1 MIENGSEI
9 RIGSVAVIISIM
21 IRNGTIP
28 NGDRN
33 LLQLDAGFEAR
44 MFLLAN
50 ISQKELQQKL
60 S

>member
-33 LLQLDAGFEAR
+33 LLQLGAGFEAR